1 MYQAH
6 WGLAESPF
14 RNRVDPGSF
23 FESVTHEES
32 LARLHFLVDQSRR
45 LGLLM
50 GPAGSGKSL
59 LLEVFAVQTRRLGRL
74 AVKIGLLGVGP
85 QEFPALLAIGLGLN
99 PAPGL
104 PGAAA
109 WRLVGDRIAG
119 LRYQQ
124 TPVVLLLDDAD
135 CASPAVL
142 TQVTRL
148 AKSESG
154 PDARLTIVLA
164 GQPTRMGRLG
174 TALLELAD
182 LRIDVEAWERAETAE
197 FIDSSLR
204 KAGRSTPVFGEPAVA
219 RLHQLARGI
228 PRRVS
233 QLADLALVAGAG
245 RNLAS
250 IDADT
255 VDSVCRELGLI
266 EVRDEG

>member
-1 MYQAH
+1 MYRRH
-6 WGLAESPF
+6 WGLAGSPF
-14 RNRVDPGSF
+14 SRGIDPSAF
-23 FESVTHEES
+23 FESPTHEEA
-32 LARLHFLVDQSRR
+32 LARLHFLVDQRRR

-50 GPAGSGKSL
+50 GAAGSGKSL
-59 LLEVFAVQTRRLGRL
+59 LLEVFGHQTRRLDRV
-74 AVKIGLLGVGP
+74 AVKIGLLGVEP
-85 QEFPALLAIGLGLN
+85 QEFLSLLAIGLGLN
-99 PAPGL
+99 PAHGL
-104 PGAAA
+104 PDASV
-109 WRLVGDRIAG
+109 WRLVGDRIAAF
-119 LRYQQ
+119 RYQQ
-124 TPVVLLLDDAD
+124 TPTVLLLDDAD
-135 CASPAVL
+135 CASVDVL

-148 AKSESG
+148 AKNESG
-154 PDARLTIVLA
+154 PDSRLTIVLA

-174 TALLELAD
+174 AALLELAD
-182 LRIDVEAWERAETAE
+182 LRIDVEAWEPAETAE

-219 RLHQLARGI
+219 RLHQLAQGI

-255 VDSVCRELGLI
+255 VDSVCRELGMI